1 MNMRYHYSY
10 GAPNDLL
17 DVLIGGMIVEIIVEV
32 IMFSLFLLV
41 VGGGKDLSTMPHPVF
56 TKNAAFSF

>member
-17 DVLIGGMIVEIIVEV
+17 DVLIGGMIVEISNS
-32 IMFSLFLLV
+32 MLSLYLLV
-41 VGGGKDLSTMPHPVF
+41 VGDGKDRSTMHHPIF
-56 TKNAAFSF
+56 TINAAFSY